1 MAHNEHTPIVPRHE
15 HKSTCLHFTNSIY
28 TLLYSVNQCTYI
40 VNCTH
45 LSFVKFTI
53 IPCVL

>member
-1 MAHNEHTPIVPRHE
+1 MAHNERTPIVPRHE
-15 HKSTCLHFTNSIY
+15 HKSICLHFTNSIY
-28 TLLYSVNQCTYI
+28 TLLYSVNQCIYI